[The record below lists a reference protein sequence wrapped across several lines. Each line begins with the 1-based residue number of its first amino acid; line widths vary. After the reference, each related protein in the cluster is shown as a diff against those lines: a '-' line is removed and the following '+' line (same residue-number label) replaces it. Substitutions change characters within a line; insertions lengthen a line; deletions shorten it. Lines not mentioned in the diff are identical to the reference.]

1 MGWNNFEKAYR
12 SSLLFILWK
21 LFDVFLKTLFVYS
34 CKVFMF
40 AYILGLQLLFKRI
53 FPLFVL
59 SLPFSLILKR
69 VENQWNIFKS
79 LPSWTHSELSGI
91 DIKESNCK
99 NVLVNNQED
108 IGISLQVIFTIRIR
122 SQYY

>member
-40 AYILGLQLLFKRI
+40 AYILGLPPFCFITLEFH
-53 FPLFVL
+53 
-59 SLPFSLILKR
+59 FSLILQTL
-69 VENQWNIFKS
+69 ENQWNIFKS
-79 LPSWTHSELSGI
+79 LPSWTHSELSGV
-91 DIKESNCK
+91 DIKEPSCK
-99 NVLVNNQED
+99 NILVNNQEE
-108 IGISLQVIFTIRIR
+108 IGISLRVILLFTIRI
-122 SQYY
+122 

>member
-40 AYILGLQLLFKRI
+40 ASILGLQLLFKKN
-53 FPLFVL
+53 FPLFL

-91 DIKESNCK
+91 DIKEPSCK

-108 IGISLQVIFTIRIR
+108 IEISLQVILLITIRI
-122 SQYY
+122 